1 MTPVPDLTGADIA
14 FGNIKHLPK
23 REDLPKEFQ
32 RETSPFCKA
41 VSSWFYSG
49 AKALPNGL
57 EIDGQK
63 YMAKPGVDARKA
75 LMAIK
80 AALCSFEPSHEHKI
94 GGCGFLLSE
103 WFEVEK

>member
-1 MTPVPDLTGADIA
+1 MMPIPDLTGADIA

-23 REDLPKEFQ
+23 REDLPEEFQ
-32 RETSPFCKA
+32 SETSPFCDA
-41 VSSWFYSG
+41 VSFWFYSG

-57 EIDGQK
+57 EINGQK
-63 YMAKPGVDARKA
+63 YVAKSGVDARKV
-75 LMAIK
+75 LMAIQ